1 MYYRTMFDVLQ
12 LEQLIIPGINAQIR
26 DIRSVLD
33 QRALEEVTVLKRIKN
48 KLEKREEE
56 EAVAA

>member
-1 MYYRTMFDVLQ
+1 
-12 LEQLIIPGINAQIR
+12 
-26 DIRSVLD
+26 VLD

-56 EAVAA
+56 EAVTA

>member
-1 MYYRTMFDVLQ
+1 
-12 LEQLIIPGINAQIR
+12 
-26 DIRSVLD
+26 VLD

-56 EAVAA
+56 EAVAV

>member
-1 MYYRTMFDVLQ
+1 MLAQ
-12 LEQLIIPGINAQIR
+12 LVIPGINHQVR

-56 EAVAA
+56 EAVTA